1 MNVLIRKCIFISYV
15 VLISIVPVSAQGDSL
30 LTPIST
36 PSSGGRYLKFYAV
49 VEAATCDISLDKTE
63 VEATVN
69 KSTLTTIG
77 ANYVY
82 PLGVIELTLSNC
94 KGVVGTGNNVMVGF
108 SGQVADTD
116 YTFRTADSNNKK
128 LSAVF
133 NFTEQ
138 SMDPSV
144 SRCNQANVVN
154 YNNITKNLLP
164 WPVKPGSSGELYSLD
179 NSKAKLFTGI
189 CIPSDGDSG
198 NGQFHAALDIT
209 LFFS

>member
-1 MNVLIRKCIFISYV
+1 MNIFIRKFLFISYA
-15 VLISIVPVSAQGDSL
+15 VLISIVPVSAQGNSL
-30 LTPIST
+30 FTPLST
-36 PSSGGRYLKFYAV
+36 PSIGGEYLNFYAV

-77 ANYVY
+77 ANNVY
-82 PLGVIELTLSNC
+82 PLEIIELTLSNC

-108 SGQVADTD
+108 SGQVVDTD
-116 YTFRTADSNNKK
+116 YTFRTADSKNTK

-138 SMDPSV
+138 STDPSIAH
-144 SRCNQANVVN
+144 CNQANVVN
-154 YNNITKNLLP
+154 YNNLTKNLLP
-164 WPVKPGSSGELYSLD
+164 WPVKPASSGELHSLD
-179 NSKAKLFTGI
+179 ASKAKLFTGI
-189 CIPSDGDSG
+189 CIPPDGDPG
-198 NGQFHAALDIT
+198 NGQLHAALDIT